1 MSKKFLNL
9 KIGKKLSLSFTL
21 VILCFVI
28 CLIISIFGLYS
39 SGSKM
44 TYFYSTPYQNHVE
57 ALECSVD
64 IQNIIKNLLLL
75 STTEDTAEGQRI
87 NDEIEQLV
95 KNENESL
102 EFLNKNSSATD
113 LLNQI
118 NAKMLEMKDSRT
130 KITELAL
137 NNNNTEAITLFK
149 SDYLPKAEEI
159 AELLLDLGDYAE
171 NNAINSYNAVN
182 TTKIVVY
189 VLVVVIGILAVAV
202 ALFIAKYLTNI
213 LTKPIY
219 ELEEAAKNLSKGDL
233 DVTIEYA
240 SEDELGSLA
249 NNIGS
254 MITLIKTIIPD
265 IEHVLGLMA
274 DGNFDIQSTCYESY
288 VGSFAPILTS
298 MRNINVTLS
307 TALKGIKEISEE
319 VNSGAG
325 NMAQGAQNL
334 AEGATDQ
341 ASSVEELTATIE
353 YLADTSEKNAVSAEE
368 AVEDAK
374 QVSNKADRSK
384 NSMENMVSSMEN
396 ISKLSMRIEA
406 IINAI
411 DEIASQTNLLALNA
425 SIEAARAGE
434 AGKGFA
440 VVAGEIGKLASE
452 SADAAN
458 NTRELI
464 QNTVTEVEN
473 GNDMVKQTSDAIND
487 VLESIN
493 FIIQSVTNLME
504 SSKMQSTSM
513 GEVRTAVEQ
522 ISAVIQSTSATAEES
537 SAISEELFAQSE
549 NLNQL
554 VGQFTLRKD

>member
-1 MSKKFLNL
+1 MSKKFVNF
-9 KIGKKLSLSFTL
+9 KIGKKLSVSFAM
-21 VILCFVI
+21 VIICFVI
-28 CLIISIFGLYS
+28 CLIISIFGLYT

-44 TYFYSTPYQNHVE
+44 SYFYSTPYQNHVT
-57 ALECSVD
+57 AVECSVD

-75 STTEDTAEGQRI
+75 STTEDKAEGEKI
-87 NDEIEQLV
+87 KAEIEQLV
-95 KNENESL
+95 INENEKL
-102 EFLNKNSSATD
+102 DFLNKNSAAKD
-113 LLNQI
+113 LLEQI
-118 NAKMLEMKDSRT
+118 NTNMLAMKDARL
-130 KITELAL
+130 KVTELAL
-137 NNNNTEAITLFK
+137 NNQNTEAIALFK
-149 SDYLPKAEEI
+149 TDYLPIAEEI
-159 AELLLDLGDYAE
+159 VTLFVELGDYAE
-171 NNAINSYNAVN
+171 NNANNSYNAVN

-189 VLVVVIGILAVAV
+189 ILVVVVGILAIVIAV
-202 ALFIAKYLTNI
+202 FIAKYLTTV

-219 ELEEAAKNLSKGDL
+219 ELEEAAKNLSEGNL
-233 DVTIEYA
+233 DVNIEYS

-249 NNIGS
+249 QNISS
-254 MITLIKTIIPD
+254 MIELIKTIIPD
-265 IEHVLGLMA
+265 IEQVLGLMA
-274 DGNFDIQSTCYESY
+274 EGNFDIQSTCYESY
-288 VGSFAPILTS
+288 VGSFAPILTA

-353 YLADTSEKNAVSAEE
+353 YLADTSDKNAVSAEE

-374 QVSNKADRSK
+374 EVSNKADRSK

-464 QNTVTEVEN
+464 QNTVSEVEN

-493 FIIQSVTNLME
+493 FIIQSVTSLME

-554 VGQFTLRKD
+554 VGQFTLRED